1 MNEQKNPNS
10 EPDPGR
16 LKALQQLPKEIVE
29 QLTKEEVNAFLFDDV
44 WSDSLRDKL
53 KDFIA

>member
-1 MNEQKNPNS
+1 MNEQKKPNS

-29 QLTKEEVNAFLFDDV
+29 QLTKEDVNAFLFDDV
-44 WSDSLRDKL
+44 WPDSLRDKL
-53 KDFIA
+53 KNFLE